1 MATVPSPTLAVP
13 GRRRY
18 APAYVPLSKI
28 TAPCR
33 NEWVI
38 RRPRI
43 EERIAASPLTVVT
56 GPPGAGKTTAVAS
69 WLAGTHGTVAWV
81 TLDRYDSRPSVFWAT
96 VVAAMR
102 H

>member
-18 APAYVPLSKI
+18 APAHVPLSKI

-43 EERIAASPLTVVT
+43 EERIAASPLTVVRRRED
-56 GPPGAGKTTAVAS
+56 
-69 WLAGTHGTVAWV
+69 HGRRVMARR
-81 TLDRYDSRPSVFWAT
+81 DA
-96 VVAAMR
+96 R
-102 H
+102 HGRVGHA